1 MAMNPEK
8 TLTVR
13 LNKNFVGYLEQD
25 LQGKFVFTYDKDNK
39 IPLSLSLPLRE
50 EPYLDKECRGFFEGL
65 LPEGEQIRLYI
76 GKKYGI
82 NPKNEFSL
90 LKAIGYDC
98 AGAVSFS
105 DYEENPKNIKNDFIK
120 IEGKKFTDKALED
133 YISDLPLKPLLTN
146 SDGLRL
152 SLAGAQDKMAV
163 VLIDNVVS
171 LPDKDVPTTHILK
184 PEMKD
189 IESSVENEYICLNV
203 AKEIGLNVCNC
214 EIRTTGNIK
223 YLLLERYDRELK
235 GNQVKRIHQ
244 EDFCQAKNI
253 TSTFKYEREGGINIK
268 DCYEIIRHTKTP
280 ALNIIELTNR
290 IIFNYLI
297 GNADAHGKNFS
308 LLYTDTGIQFA
319 PAYDILCTAIYPD
332 LTSNMA
338 MKIGGHYEPD
348 KICEHNWEKM
358 AESVG
363 INYTQLKK
371 MIIEQARILT
381 PTIENFIVT
390 NEIDAPVANN
400 LIKFVRDNCR
410 RVLRRFGLFSD

>member
-1 MAMNPEK
+1 MNPEK